1 MGSSHCYDLERERWC
16 VVMGIDVTCGGVSV
30 VYDDDDNCEAVLV
43 SPDNLVRLGI
53 VGEGNDEYEAGK
65 SRTGSRVLDLTSLE
79 CNYISSDSS
88 NEKQNDVDVDV
99 YDDEDGDAPSFSS
112 AEDGGLSICSAQV
125 DDEEMQNRSPPPPPP
140 FTPNPQD
147 EYAKP
152 RLHGLVSYLF
162 HEKPTKQ
169 YRTGVLYSND
179 GELRFFNGHQEDG
192 VPGFNSYKFYLTEK
206 YFNKGFFRPRPD
218 LEPGR

>member
-16 VVMGIDVTCGGVSV
+16 VVMDIDVTCGGVSA
-30 VYDDDDNCEAVLV
+30 VYDDDGNCEAVLV
-43 SPDNLVRLGI
+43 SPDNLVGLGI
-53 VGEGNDEYEAGK
+53 VDEGNDEYEAGK
-65 SRTGSRVLDLTSLE
+65 SRTGARVLDLTSLE
-79 CNYISSDSS
+79 CNYISSESS
-88 NEKQNDVDVDV
+88 NEKQNGVD
-99 YDDEDGDAPSFSS
+99 DDDDAQSFSG
-112 AEDGGLSICSAQV
+112 AEDDGLSICTAQI
-125 DDEEMQNRSPPPPPP
+125 DGEEMQNRSPPPP

-147 EYAKP
+147 EYSKP

-192 VPGFNSYKFYLTEK
+192 VSGFNSYKFYLTEK
-206 YFNKGFFRPRPD
+206 YFNNGFFRPRPD